1 MHGCSS
7 FIYFKRTGLRENKK
21 GTATSE
27 AIGLDS
33 REVHLPLFLKQ
44 KLMIVQVITKQR
56 KQQCFETLIKTPIY
70 SPLTY
75 DIP

>member
-7 FIYFKRTGLRENKK
+7 FIYFKRTGLRKNKK

>member
-27 AIGLDS
+27 AIGLES
-33 REVHLPLFLKQ
+33 REVHLSLFLKQ
-44 KLMIVQVITKQR
+44 NLMIVQVITKQR

>member
-21 GTATSE
+21 GTATPE

-56 KQQCFETLIKTPIY
+56 KTAMF
-70 SPLTY
+70 
-75 DIP
+75 

>member
-1 MHGCSS
+1 MGAAVS
-7 FIYFKRTGLRENKK
+7 YTLRELGLEKI
-21 GTATSE
+21 TSE

-56 KQQCFETLIKTPIY
+56 KQQCFETFIKTPIY